1 MRSYVH
7 MEEYGVYCLDIHSA
21 IFKIA
26 IFQLKYK
33 YIYAYMCTYIVNSHM
48 LMWAYICIC
57 VCVYIYIHMYIY
69 ECVYIYVYICTNT
82 KNHWHAQ
89 VCKYARIKIVYHLD
103 IHCDIFNISY
113 VCDLPLS
120 FCTFAYTHTH
130 THTHTHTNTHTH
142 THTRTRVH
150 TYTQEIVP
158 SIFIVAV
165 RFATYTCTNCLVSS
179 FTVSDFWLSLY
190 KKKKKSWGFCA
201 HLRSVIYLWETHT
214 QTGTS
219 FFICWLEISVWRW
232 SLSAAPHLFCV
243 GRVAAA

>member
-57 VCVYIYIHMYIY
+57 VCVCIYMHMYIY

-130 THTHTHTNTHTH
+130 THTHTHTQTHTH
-142 THTRTRVH
+142 THTH
-150 TYTQEIVP
+150 TN
-158 SIFIVAV
+158 
-165 RFATYTCTNCLVSS
+165 TCTHIYTRDCSINIYRGCKICHIHMHKLFGVI
-179 FTVSDFWLSLY
+179 FHCVGLLTEPVQ
-190 KKKKKSWGFCA
+190 KKKKILGFLCTFA
-201 HLRSVIYLWETHT
+201 
-214 QTGTS
+214 
-219 FFICWLEISVWRW
+219 
-232 SLSAAPHLFCV
+232 
-243 GRVAAA
+243 